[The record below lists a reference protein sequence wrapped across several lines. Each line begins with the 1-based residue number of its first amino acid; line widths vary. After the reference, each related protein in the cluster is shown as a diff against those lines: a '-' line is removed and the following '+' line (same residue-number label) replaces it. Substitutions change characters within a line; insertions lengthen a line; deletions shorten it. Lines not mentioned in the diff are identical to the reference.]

1 MASQHQRQIQ
11 QMKAFILQEA
21 AEKRNEINIKVGKE
35 GAPSRRALHSP
46 ASLLTRPPPPP
57 CAEAKELYTS
67 AKRNNNRST
76 IEKERSTPD

>member
-57 CAEAKELYTS
+57 CLAPSNPQLHPTLSMGADTARL
-67 AKRNNNRST
+67 
-76 IEKERSTPD
+76 

>member
-35 GAPSRRALHSP
+35 RRAAAPRQTLA
-46 ASLLTRPPPPP
+46 AS
-57 CAEAKELYTS
+57 
-67 AKRNNNRST
+67 
-76 IEKERSTPD
+76 